1 MSRAN
6 GMVVVVV
13 VVVVVVLVRVVLV
26 RVLVVKARFDPL
38 KSKVTR

>member
-1 MSRAN
+1 
-6 GMVVVVV
+6 MVVVVV
-13 VVVVVVLVRVVLV
+13 VVVRV